1 MSVKKMVD
9 QMGKEHTNRCTLIPL
24 IIENTIETCLE
35 LCFCFT
41 AISVN
46 IAIVRINVC

>member
-9 QMGKEHTNRCTLIPL
+9 QMGKEHRNRHTLIPL
-24 IIENTIETCLE
+24 IIENTIETPLE
-35 LCFCFT
+35 LCFCF